1 MPIDQLL
8 ISEITTNLGQA
19 LAGRYLTSA
28 AVNDLFEAYVLS
40 LILSAAQNQEANVS
54 YEFLDRTGIRSA
66 VRLRTSPGSIY
77 ISPRYSHAVIA
88 FPNCPELEAHVGIYV
103 EGRSGV
109 LHECDV
115 AVLDRDEAQLCRRE
129 PVHPRN
135 TKLLISVECKFHSS
149 TIGLGYGRGFLGLS
163 G

>member
-54 YEFLDRTGIRSA
+54 YEFWTEPGYAPPCDSA
-66 VRLRTSPGSIY
+66 PVQEVFTFRPGTHT
-77 ISPRYSHAVIA
+77 R
-88 FPNCPELEAHVGIYV
+88 
-103 EGRSGV
+103 
-109 LHECDV
+109 
-115 AVLDRDEAQLCRRE
+115 
-129 PVHPRN
+129 
-135 TKLLISVECKFHSS
+135 
-149 TIGLGYGRGFLGLS
+149 
-163 G
+163 